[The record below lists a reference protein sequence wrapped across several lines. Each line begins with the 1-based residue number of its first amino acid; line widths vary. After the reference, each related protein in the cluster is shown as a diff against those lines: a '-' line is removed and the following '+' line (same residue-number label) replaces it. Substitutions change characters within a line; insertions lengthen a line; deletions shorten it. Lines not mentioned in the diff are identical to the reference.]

1 MIIDNTEYFISA
13 LDVINMLR
21 ADLSMQGI
29 KLLERSPRES
39 GDNIQIQCP
48 YHGNGQERK
57 PSAGIRKSDGI
68 FHCFACGET
77 HSLPEVISFCFGHED
92 NGHYGK
98 VWLDKN
104 IPDKR
109 FIFSESEKQR
119 AKHSSDDKVP
129 YNKIGELYDCDYVS
143 EEELD
148 NYRWTHPYWAE
159 RGIIDEEIIELFDL
173 GYDKQTRCITFPV
186 RDRHGNCE
194 FVAKRSVDTKF
205 FQYPPG
211 VSKPLYGLYELYH
224 TTYISGT
231 RKAPSIILC
240 ESMIDCILLW
250 QSKHPALA
258 LNGLGN
264 DRQFRQLRNLDVRHI
279 VLATDN
285 DKAGKDARERIRKYV
300 QNKIFSEIIFPEG
313 IKDIGECNRQQIDN
327 ILQWEKYGWE
337 RR

>member
-1 MIIDNTEYFISA
+1 MIIDNTEYFINA

-21 ADLSMQGI
+21 ADLSIQGI

-92 NGHYGK
+92 SGHYGK

-104 IPDKR
+104 IQDKR
-109 FIFSESEKQR
+109 FIFSES
-119 AKHSSDDKVP
+119 AKHKAKQKTDDKVP
-129 YNKIGELYDCDYVS
+129 YNKLGELYDCNYIS
-143 EEELD
+143 EDELD

-159 RGIIDEEIIELFDL
+159 RGIIDDEIIELFDL

-211 VSKPLYGLYELYH
+211 VSKPLYGLYELR
-224 TTYISGT
+224 TSGIQT
-231 RKAPSIILC
+231 KTKEVMLC

-250 QSKHPALA
+250 QSNHPALA

-285 DKAGKDARERIRKYV
+285 DKAGKEARERIRKYV